1 MRFYTNQP
9 RFYCGIDRYARS
21 LSLCILN
28 QEGDIVVWSK
38 TSSSLAVSTT
48 LKFFNGD
55 EFIEGTGGGY
65 ENFLYLPFSP
75 AFVVAASRRQAS
87 LQRRGI

>member
-9 RFYCGIDRYARS
+9 RFYCGLDLHARS

-38 TSSSLAVSTT
+38 NSSSLAVFTT
-48 LKFFNGD
+48 LKFFNVD
-55 EFIEGTGGGY
+55 EFIEGTTLG
-65 ENFLYLPFSP
+65 S
-75 AFVVAASRRQAS
+75 ASIIRIAN
-87 LQRRGI
+87 

>member
-9 RFYCGIDRYARS
+9 RFYCGLDRYARS

-38 TSSSLAVSTT
+38 PSSSLAVSAT

-65 ENFLYLPFSP
+65 ENFLYFPFLPPLFP
-75 AFVVAASRRQAS
+75 S
-87 LQRRGI
+87 LQRRGQSKM